1 MPSKPKSRWFAYF
14 VILVGCLCPVAA
26 ILLAIFIGP
35 ESYGLALL
43 IGIVSPVPL
52 IVLGCYLADLPESPE
67 GAPKAFLPSRRD
79 LVDTFWG
86 GVFFPFFFAGFLL
99 PFVLVVVPF
108 MVVPSGDD
116 LSLVALRIMGVLAIA
131 ALGYWWL
138 RNFITILRWLF
149 GDKISEATYAAMDFK
164 AEFEKDPP
172 KPLPKSRRE
181 AAWLHWRAAAIAV
194 IALLVGVGVMAI
206 DNPLMRVKDAP
217 RRARGMIGIVQACF
231 DHPNM
236 TRVSALLVGVGAS
249 AWFARKVL
257 EVDESADGE

>member
-1 MPSKPKSRWFAYF
+1 MSSKPKSRWFAYLI
-14 VILVGCLCPVAA
+14 ILVGCLCPVAA
-26 ILLAIFIGP
+26 ILLAILIGR

-86 GVFFPFFFAGFLL
+86 GVFFPLFFAGFLL

-116 LSLVALRIMGVLAIA
+116 LSLAALRIMGVLAIA
-131 ALGYWWL
+131 LFGYWWL
-138 RNFITILRWLF
+138 RNLMTMLRWLF
-149 GDKISEATYAAMDFK
+149 GNKISEATYAAMDPP
-164 AEFEKDPP
+164 AETP
-172 KPLPKSRRE
+172 KVLPKSRRE